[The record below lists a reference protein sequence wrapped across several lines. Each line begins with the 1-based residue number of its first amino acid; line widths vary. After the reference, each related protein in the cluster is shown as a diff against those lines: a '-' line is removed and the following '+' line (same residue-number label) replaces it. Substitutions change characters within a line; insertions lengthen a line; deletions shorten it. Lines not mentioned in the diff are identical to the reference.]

1 MGTPLNRLIDH
12 TLLAPT
18 ATTADVAR
26 LCEEARSYDFFAVCV
41 NSAWVTTA
49 VAALAGTT
57 TRVAAVVGFP
67 LGAQLPAAKAAEAKL
82 ALQAGAT
89 EIDMVIALGP
99 LLTGDDAYVHYDI
112 ATVVAAAKAA
122 RTTAVV
128 KVILETAALTDE
140 QIVHACELAREG
152 GADFVKTS
160 TGFLDPKLALPGRP
174 TGATTEAV
182 SLMRRTLGDT
192 LGVKASGGIST
203 REQAE
208 ALVAAGATR
217 LGTSR
222 SLALVEG
229 YLFQDIL

>member
-1 MGTPLNRLIDH
+1 MDMPLNRLIDH

-18 ATTADVAR
+18 ATVADITR
-26 LCEEARSYDFFAVCV
+26 LCHEAREHDFYAVCV

-49 VAALAGTT
+49 VAALAKSTT
-57 TRVAAVVGFP
+57 CVAAVVGFP

-82 ALQAGAT
+82 ALQAGAA

-99 LLTGDDAYVHYDI
+99 LLTADDAYVHFDI
-112 ATVVAAAKAA
+112 ATVVATAKAA
-122 RTTAVV
+122 RTNAVV
-128 KVILETAALTDE
+128 KVILETAALTDD
-140 QIVHACELAREG
+140 QIVHACELARDA

-174 TGATTEAV
+174 VGATPEAV
-182 SLMRRTLGDT
+182 ALMRATVGDA

-208 ALVAAGATR
+208 ALIAAGATR

-222 SLALVEG
+222 SLAL
-229 YLFQDIL
+229 I